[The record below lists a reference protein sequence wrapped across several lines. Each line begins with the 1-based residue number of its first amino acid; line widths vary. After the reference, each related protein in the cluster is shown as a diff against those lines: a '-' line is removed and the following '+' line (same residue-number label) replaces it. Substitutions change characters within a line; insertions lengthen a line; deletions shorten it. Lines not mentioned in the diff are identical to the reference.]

1 MCYCNPTFDVRCTCW
16 VTNHNGTKN
25 EDFVKCPMRVNTTY
39 FRIMNEYEYYKKIEK
54 YGFDSIKKE
63 ILQITKLSEKDW
75 LDIKQIYE
83 NEHDESE

>member
-1 MCYCNPTFDVRCTCW
+1 
-16 VTNHNGTKN
+16 
-25 EDFVKCPMRVNTTY
+25 MRVETTY
-39 FRIMNEYEYYKKIEK
+39 ERIMCEYEYYKKIEK

-63 ILQITKLSEKDW
+63 ILEITKLSEKDW

>member
-54 YGFDSIKKE
+54 NGFDSIKKE
-63 ILQITKLSEKDW
+63 ILEITKLSEKDW